1 MIFDMG
7 VSIITQGKAERANKE
22 IMKSDE
28 SVWIDVALL
37 RVGHYIELD
46 VGWMAHPFPTSS
58 FKISSQK
65 QVDVIRGLGKPQVR
79 YVPSKSDVLPDVN
92 ESEGSTKIAAN
103 AAADLARHDVAARER
118 EQRQLRASMLAAQE
132 RSLIV
137 CERRF
142 AESVR
147 LYRKTMDAVL
157 SNPKQATQPCAEMV
171 TTYVNEMLD
180 NGEAS
185 IRLLSEAAGDKSSMH
200 PVNVT
205 IIALLLGKAMGMS
218 RSELMDLGMA
228 AYLHDIGKV
237 KLPDRV
243 RWLED
248 NFSSAEYRLYQEH
261 VAQGITIG
269 RAMDLNPPVLLA
281 MLHHHEMADGSGFPS
296 RLRGDALGGSGR
308 ILALVNR
315 YDNLCNPSRPGAA
328 LTPHEALSLIFAQF
342 KARFDASALSAFIR
356 MMGVYPPGSVVQL
369 IDDRYGIVVSVN
381 SSRPLKPRVI
391 LYEPGVPK
399 HEALILDLEKAPHL
413 GIRRS
418 LKPANLP
425 PAALDYLAPRQRIAY
440 FFEQAIEPEKPGPA
454 A

>member
-1 MIFDMG
+1 
-7 VSIITQGKAERANKE
+7 
-22 IMKSDE
+22 MKSED

-37 RVGHYIELD
+37 RVGHYVELD

-58 FKISSQK
+58 FKISTHK
-65 QVDVIRGLGKPQVR
+65 QVEVIRGLGREQVR
-79 YVPSKSDVLPDVN
+79 YVPGKSDALPDDTPP
-92 ESEGSTKIAAN
+92 ETPQDSAQSTAQQALL
-103 AAADLARHDVAARER
+103 LAQAREK

-132 RSLIV
+132 RSLV
-137 CERRF
+137 ACERRF

-147 LYRKTMDAVL
+147 LYRKTMELVQTQ
-157 SNPKQATQPCAEMV
+157 PKQAAGPCDAMV

-180 NGEAS
+180 KGEAS

-205 IIALLLGKAMGMS
+205 IIALLLGKAMGLS
-218 RSELMDLGMA
+218 RSDLHDLGMA

-243 RWLED
+243 RWMED
-248 NFSSAEYRLYQEH
+248 SFSSAEFRMYQDH
-261 VAQGITIG
+261 VAEGVTLG
-269 RAMDLNPPVLLA
+269 KAMELKAPVVVA
-281 MLHHHEMADGSGFPS
+281 MQQHHELADGSGFPA
-296 RLRGDALGGSGR
+296 RLKGDASGVGGR
-308 ILALVNR
+308 ILSLVNR
-315 YDNLCNPSRPGAA
+315 YDNLCNPSRPGSA
-328 LTPHEALSLIFAQF
+328 LTPHEALSLIFAQL
-342 KARFDASALSAFIR
+342 KSRFDSATLSAFIR

-369 IDDRYGIVVSVN
+369 IDDRYAMVVSVN
-381 SSRPLKPRVI
+381 SSRPLKPKVVVHDPAI
-391 LYEPGVPK
+391 PK
-399 HEALILDLEKAPHL
+399 YEALILDLEKAPQL

-440 FFEQAIEPEKPGPA
+440 FFEQAIEPASPAEPA

>member
-1 MIFDMG
+1 
-7 VSIITQGKAERANKE
+7 
-22 IMKSDE
+22 MKPEE

-37 RVGHYIELD
+37 RIGHYIELD

-58 FKISSQK
+58 FKVSSQK
-65 QVDVIRGLGKPQVR
+65 QIDVIRGLGKPQVR
-79 YVPSKSDVLPDVN
+79 YVPSKSDVLPEALN
-92 ESEGSTKIAAN
+92 AEG
-103 AAADLARHDVAARER
+103 AAADATDAPDAAELARQEAAARDR
-118 EQRQLRASMLAAQE
+118 EQRQLRAAMLAAQE
-132 RSLIV
+132 RSLVV

-147 LYRKTMDAVL
+147 LYRKTLDTVQT
-157 SNPKQATQPCAEMV
+157 NPQQATAPCLEMV

-180 NGEAS
+180 NGEAA

-205 IIALLLGKAMGMS
+205 IISLLLGKAMGLS
-218 RSELMDLGMA
+218 RSELLDLGMA
-228 AYLHDIGKV
+228 AYLHDIGKI

-261 VAQGITIG
+261 VAQGLVIG
-269 RAMDLNPPVLLA
+269 KAMELSAPSLLA
-281 MLHHHEMADGSGFPS
+281 MLQHHEMVDGSGFPS
-296 RLRGDALGGSGR
+296 RLRGDAMGTSGR

-315 YDNLCNPSRPGAA
+315 YDNLCNPSRPGSA
-328 LTPHEALSLIFAQF
+328 LTPHEALSLLFAQF
-342 KARFDASALSAFIR
+342 KSRFDGAALSAFIR

-381 SSRPLKPRVI
+381 SSRPLKPRV
-391 LYEPGVPK
+391 LLHEPGVPK
-399 HEALILDLEKAPHL
+399 HEALILDLEKTPQM

-418 LKPANLP
+418 LKPMNLP
-425 PAALDYLAPRQRIAY
+425 AAALDYLSPRQRIAY
-440 FFEQAIEPEKPGPA
+440 FFEQAADPEKRNPA
-454 A
+454 T